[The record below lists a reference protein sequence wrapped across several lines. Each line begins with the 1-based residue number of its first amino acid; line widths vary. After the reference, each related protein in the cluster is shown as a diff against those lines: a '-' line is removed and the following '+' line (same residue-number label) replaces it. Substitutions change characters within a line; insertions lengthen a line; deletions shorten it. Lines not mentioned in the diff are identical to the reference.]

1 MGLVDVSGWAFGLV
15 GRSEGG
21 LFIFGICVKT
31 EELRNRGFFVA
42 LVPVSLRTVICI
54 RLLSIRT
61 SHLNQ
66 LNQEYWCSRTDQL
79 TNGRHRSKG

>member
-1 MGLVDVSGWAFGLV
+1 MGLVEVSSWAFGLV

-42 LVPVSLRTVICI
+42 LVPGSDLRPSVID
-54 RLLSIRT
+54 
-61 SHLNQ
+61 N
-66 LNQEYWCSRTDQL
+66 N
-79 TNGRHRSKG
+79 